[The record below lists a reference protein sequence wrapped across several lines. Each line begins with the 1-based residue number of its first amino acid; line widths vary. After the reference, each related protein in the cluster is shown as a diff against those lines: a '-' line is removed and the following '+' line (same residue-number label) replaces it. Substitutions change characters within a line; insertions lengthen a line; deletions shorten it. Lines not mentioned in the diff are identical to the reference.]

1 VPSRNYQSADSGR
14 SPPRETNAMSYD
26 LLIKNGTVVDG
37 TGAAPRRADVG
48 IANGQ
53 IAEIGKITEGAKK
66 TIDASDLIVSPGF
79 VDPHTHYD
87 AQICWDPYITS
98 SSWHGVTTV
107 IMGNCGV
114 GIAPCKPEVRE
125 IAAWDLVNVEAIP
138 FDVLSKGIKWE
149 WETFPEYMDAA
160 AKRGSGI
167 NLGFLA
173 PLTPF
178 RHYVMGEESME
189 RAATKDETA
198 KIKGLIKEA
207 VGAGA
212 FGFTTTTAPQHI
224 GYKGRPLAC
233 RNASLDEYR
242 AYANALRELG
252 RGAME
257 VALTKS
263 VSIMSEEEYQFLDLL
278 LTESGRPVT
287 WLALL
292 NRDDLPEACQD
303 TLRQAASL
311 IRRGGVPQVTCRP
324 LIIQIELRNPFIFAN
339 LASWNPVFNQPKEV
353 QAKIYRDTNFRNAFR
368 EALKKP
374 DIFSGKW
381 ERLEVKEV
389 FNPAMKPLEGR
400 SVADIAKER
409 GKDGVDTFLD
419 LALEDDLD
427 IQFTMALFN
436 ANEDRIPEL
445 ISDPRTMVGLSDGGA
460 HVDMLCDAGYA
471 TYMLGTWVRER
482 SAMTLERAVQRI
494 TSEPAD
500 YFGIKGRGR
509 LSPGMAADVAIFDF
523 NTVGSARRGEM
534 RSDLPGGGRRL
545 VMPARGIEYTVVN
558 GEVLYEHGKVSDTL
572 PGQVLRSGNA

>member
-1 VPSRNYQSADSGR
+1 
-14 SPPRETNAMSYD
+14 MSYD

-107 IMGNCGV
+107 MMGNCGV

-178 RHYVMGEESME
+178 RHYVLGEESME

-198 KIKGLIKEA
+198 KIKSLIKEA
-207 VGAGA
+207 VSAGA

-353 QAKIYRDTNFRNAFR
+353 QAKIYRDTSFRNAFR

-509 LSPGMAADVAIFDF
+509 LSPGMAADLAIFDF